1 MDIQEIL
8 HFVDD
13 AVCAKTG
20 QRLSDLQRAII
31 EGILKRQKYSVI
43 AKTYGCTTGHAKD
56 EGYELLQML
65 SNIFGE
71 AVKKKNLKPVMERQA
86 HLNISFN
93 NSTILGAN
101 KNIGNINFCSE
112 PTKATPEPSQPAT
125 DTFERGKNQAMME
138 AVGKVRQFG
147 LSDEQIADV
156 LNLLLQVVKQE
167 DLEE

>member
-20 QRLSDLQRAII
+20 QRLTDLQRAII
-31 EGILKRQKYSVI
+31 EGILKRQKYSEI

-56 EGYELLQML
+56 KGYELLQML
-65 SNIFGE
+65 SSIFGE
-71 AVKKKNLKPVMERQA
+71 SVKKRNIKSVIERQA
-86 HLNISFN
+86 NQNICGIWGNTFGDSN
-93 NSTILGAN
+93 V
-101 KNIGNINFCSE
+101 IGNINFCPE
-112 PTKATPEPSQPAT
+112 APKATPEPSQPDT

-138 AVGKVRQFG
+138 AVGKLRQFG
-147 LSDEQIADV
+147 LRDEQIADV
-156 LNLLLQVVKQE
+156 LSLLLQGVKQE

>member
-31 EGILKRQKYSVI
+31 EGILNRQKYSVI

-56 EGYELLQML
+56 EGYKLLQML

-71 AVKKKNLKPVMERQA
+71 SVNKKNIKSVLERQGN
-86 HLNISFN
+86 LNITFG
-93 NSTILGAN
+93 NSN
-101 KNIGNINFCSE
+101 VIGYINFCSA
-112 PTKATPEPSQPAT
+112 PPKATPEQSQPDT
-125 DTFERGKNQAMME
+125 DTFERGKNQAMIE
-138 AVGKVRQFG
+138 RIGKLRQFG

>member
-31 EGILKRQKYSVI
+31 EGILNRQKYSVI
-43 AKTYGCTTGHAKD
+43 AKNYGCTTGHAKD

-71 AVKKKNLKPVMERQA
+71 SVNKKNIKSVLERQGN
-86 HLNISFN
+86 LNITFG
-93 NSTILGAN
+93 NSN
-101 KNIGNINFCSE
+101 VIGYINFCSD
-112 PTKATPEPSQPAT
+112 PPKATPEPSQPDT
-125 DTFERGKNQAMME
+125 DTFERGKNQAMIE
-138 AVGKVRQFG
+138 RIGKLRQFG

-156 LNLLLQVVKQE
+156 LSLLLQVVKQE